1 MKCNRMDEL
10 LPEYLLGDTDETT
23 KAEVRSHLDVC
34 AVCRE
39 ELESLDF
46 IWSRLSVW
54 PEEKAPDGMR
64 ARFYGMLEGYQAGLL
79 RPGRGW
85 RAKASAWTQGWSP
98 ARVAF
103 QSGLALVFLIVGLL
117 SGYLLSA
124 KGRSNVE
131 LVELRDE
138 VHHMRQL
145 VALSLLQQQ
154 SASERLRGVSWSSR
168 MSSPDGEVISALL
181 DALNYD
187 PNTNVR
193 LAAVDALSN
202 FSEQVAVRQ
211 GLIRALTH
219 PNSPLVQIAL
229 IDLMVQIKERQSAA
243 ALRQLAQD
251 ETMHQLVRQR
261 AERGLREL
269 S

>member
-1 MKCNRMDEL
+1 M
-10 LPEYLLGDTDETT
+10 
-23 KAEVRSHLDVC
+23 
-34 AVCRE
+34 
-39 ELESLDF
+39 
-46 IWSRLSVW
+46 
-54 PEEKAPDGMR
+54 
-64 ARFYGMLEGYQAGLL
+64 
-79 RPGRGW
+79 
-85 RAKASAWTQGWSP
+85 
-98 ARVAF
+98 
-103 QSGLALVFLIVGLL
+103 L

-168 MSSPDGEVISALL
+168 MASPDGEVISALL

-202 FSEQVAVRQ
+202 FSEQAAVRQ
-211 GLIRALTH
+211 GLIRALSR

-251 ETMHQLVRQR
+251 VTIHQLVRQR

-269 S
+269 I